1 MEALARWKRKNAK
14 GKRTKLTFNGAIL
27 GTNARI
33 QPFELVALVIGTVRQ
48 IRGTSWIVLGH
59 YGTLVR
65 TFVPSPYALS
75 GKVALAESPTDCKIV
90 RRIKGKQPE
99 RKRGRGRERE
109 RKGTVRIVVR

>member
-14 GKRTKLTFNGAIL
+14 GKRTRLTFDGAIL

-65 TFVPSPYALS
+65 TFVPSPCALS
-75 GKVALAESPTDCKIV
+75 GKVAFAENPTDCEIV

-99 RKRGRGRERE
+99 RMRERE
-109 RKGTVRIVVR
+109 RKREERDC